1 MAFAYAVTSREWIA
15 RRKRICWGTFTNG
28 ATDTGGAIVTGMKTV
43 DFFVSSYDS
52 HVEAGDAKHTISG
65 GTVTVVVPDGCDG
78 RWMALG
84 T

>member
-1 MAFAYAVTSREWIA
+1 MAFAYAVTSRCWLD
-15 RRKRICWGTFTNG
+15 RKKRLCWGTFTNG

-43 DFFVSSYDS
+43 DFFTAQPDS
-52 HVEAGDAKHTISG
+52 HVDSTMIKHTISG
-65 GTVTVVVPDGCDG
+65 GTVTIVASDGVDG